1 MKEKESKGQ
10 FWGGKQKTKYKY
22 KVIMKILEALYIKL
36 VGKTFLVFTKHPFL
50 GDFLALVILVLLSTC
65 CYLTY
70 LYINHKVEKISIIK
84 NLAHPASFLIA
95 LLACCFDQLTLAE
108 TPEPGKNKQID
119 LNQEYQPS
127 SSSSSHGSEGR
138 VQDEGASAS
147 SSAPVV
153 KGIPAVVKGFPINP
167 TTGELLYPSPSVT
180 DFINAMYVAWQRE
193 SITEKKRLLGYHIDP
208 NTPMTSEEKR
218 VLVKNMIQ
226 RYTCF
231 LLNRHSSIDPLLAEV
246 RRDVSYSG
254 VYQDFR
260 RSIDKP

>member
-1 MKEKESKGQ
+1 
-10 FWGGKQKTKYKY
+10 
-22 KVIMKILEALYIKL
+22 MKILEALYIKL

-50 GDFLALVILVLLSTC
+50 GDFLALVILVILSTC
-65 CYLTY
+65 FYLTY
-70 LYINHKVEKISIIK
+70 LYLNHRNHKVQKISIIK

-95 LLACCFDQLTLAE
+95 LLACFFDQLTLAE
-108 TPEPGKNKQID
+108 TPEPSKNKQID

-127 SSSSSHGSEGR
+127 SSSSSRGGSEGR

-153 KGIPAVVKGFPINP
+153 NDIPAVVRGFPINP

-193 SITEKKRLLGYHIDP
+193 SVAEKRRLLGYHIDP

-231 LLNRHSSIDPLLAEV
+231 LLNRHTSLDPLLAEV